1 MAFNKYSIVHDKTS
15 GHTYFWLLSKEKNE
29 DFCLGAVRDFKLAPG
44 KVFSAAATI
53 GSLFRRLIQERHMTV
68 RQGAPVFRAFPFD
81 PPKIDEIAAAFLL
94 QGDAAGSLQ

>member
-15 GHTYFWLLSKEKNE
+15 GHTYFWLLSKDKNE
-29 DFCLGAVRDFKLAPG
+29 NFCLGTVKEFKLAPG

-53 GSLFRRLIQERHMTV
+53 GSLFRRLIQERDLTQ
-68 RQGAPVFRAFPFD
+68 RRGAPTFMAFPFD

-94 QGDAAGSLQ
+94 HGEATGSLQ